1 MKQFTQLIV
10 ALLLFAVVGTMQT
23 TVAQSIYRDTT
34 IQGELNYA
42 EHPNFPEFVGLL
54 ETPLT
59 FTVVITEDLAAP
71 NFYGNF
77 QGGEAY
83 GNVTT
88 AYELRIYDEL
98 GVEILYDRVDIRDVD
113 TLIFDTVALYHNSQA
128 QTDFESVMWGIAASK
143 TGTTEYALGFNNYGF
158 RVTPFG
164 TTTSPLVI
172 AMSPFPKLFDG
183 AIEHPFQ
190 VTAERNESTSFRFEG
205 SANYVSYNGPAS
217 DSDGDGVFDL
227 TDSCTNSLL
236 DETVMFR
243 DWYDSEV
250 TNYVDSSGCSIMDRY
265 AACAPEQQEAP
276 SFFSAF
282 QPRLSG
288 PNYCETQVSYQ
299 LNSEGLI
306 DYMEAR
312 MLRDALYMS
321 YRSQPNL

>member
-10 ALLLFAVVGTMQT
+10 ALLLFAVVGTMQPT
-23 TVAQSIYRDTT
+23 AAQSIYRDTT
-34 IQGELNYA
+34 IQGELTYA
-42 EHPNFPEFVGLL
+42 VHPDFPEFVGTL

-71 NFYGNF
+71 QSYGSPD
-77 QGGEAY
+77 GGEAY

-98 GVEILYDRVDIRDVD
+98 GVEILYDRVDIRDAD
-113 TLIFDTVALYHNSQA
+113 TSVIDTVATYHDSQA
-128 QTDFESVMWGIAASK
+128 QTALESAMWGIIASK
-143 TGTTEYALGFNNYGF
+143 TGTTEYALGYNFYGF

-164 TTTSPLVI
+164 ATTSPLVI
-172 AMSPFPKLFDG
+172 AMTPFPELFDG
-183 AIEHPFQ
+183 VIEHPFQ
-190 VTAERNESTSFRFEG
+190 VAADRSNQPSFRFEG
-205 SANYVSYNGPAS
+205 SANYVSYNGPAV
-217 DSDGDGVFDL
+217 DSDGDGIFDYA
-227 TDSCTNSLL
+227 DSCIAPLTST
-236 DETVMFR
+236 TVIFR

-250 TNYVDSSGCSIMDRY
+250 INYVDSSGCSIMDRY